1 MKHGNLAGWLLV
13 VLVAAAAEVA
23 VRAGSLEDSVATPTS
38 ALRALG
44 TELRDGR
51 LARPVATT
59 LEAYAEGLALAI
71 VLGVLVG
78 LALGSSRVLLDAS
91 SVVLEFLR
99 ATPAVALIPLA
110 VFWFGLGL
118 PMRRFVVAW
127 AAVWPVLIATLYGVR
142 GVDRLLHDVARTAGA
157 SRLGRM
163 VRVTLPAAVPSIA
176 AGVRLSAAIALQVAV
191 TVEFL
196 EGGGGVGGYMQ
207 RQQYAYHLPELY
219 GAIVLTALLGY
230 GVHLALRAVE
240 RRALFWVGTQ
250 RSDAR

>member
-1 MKHGNLAGWLLV
+1 M
-13 VLVAAAAEVA
+13 
-23 VRAGSLEDSVATPTS
+23 RRDS
-38 ALRALG
+38 G
-44 TELRDGR
+44 E
-51 LARPVATT
+51 
-59 LEAYAEGLALAI
+59 
-71 VLGVLVG
+71 
-78 LALGSSRVLLDAS
+78 
-91 SVVLEFLR
+91 
-99 ATPAVALIPLA
+99 
-110 VFWFGLGL
+110 WFG
-118 PMRRFVVAW
+118 
-127 AAVWPVLIATLYGVR
+127 
-142 GVDRLLHDVARTAGA
+142 
-157 SRLGRM
+157 S
-163 VRVTLPAAVPSIA
+163 TLPAAVPSIA